1 MKELIERSECIQV
14 SYLKIW
20 FIYIDLKIVSYYLQ
34 RYSYH
39 SFVLIVVTILSTVCD
54 NPPKQYQNN
63 LLSIDSYITFV
74 LTPFRSE
81 LLRGGGG
88 GGDKNSRGSVCP
100 TNLFFCTL
108 SRASSSLGHSQVF
121 TLVQCMYAHMCM

>member
-1 MKELIERSECIQV
+1 MKELIERSECIQA

-20 FIYIDLKIVSYYLQ
+20 FIYIDLKVVSYYLQ
-34 RYSYH
+34 RYSYY

-81 LLRGGGG
+81 LLRGGGAG
-88 GGDKNSRGSVCP
+88 G
-100 TNLFFCTL
+100 
-108 SRASSSLGHSQVF
+108 
-121 TLVQCMYAHMCM
+121 